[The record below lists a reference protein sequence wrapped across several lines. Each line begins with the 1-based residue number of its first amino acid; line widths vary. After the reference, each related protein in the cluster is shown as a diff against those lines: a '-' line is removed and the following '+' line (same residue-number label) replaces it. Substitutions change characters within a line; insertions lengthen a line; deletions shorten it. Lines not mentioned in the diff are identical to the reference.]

1 MSQGRVNG
9 LGTHPYE
16 LPPSQ
21 SVPSDP
27 YAVQRVLRGFGL
39 SWIRTLDSLSPNRQ
53 SYLKV
58 ETTYV
63 DYLET

>member
-1 MSQGRVNG
+1 NFSRRVSSTTF
-9 LGTHPYE
+9 THHTTGSNIVAKGDKE
-16 LPPSQ
+16 SE
-21 SVPSDP
+21 S
-27 YAVQRVLRGFGL
+27 

-63 DYLET
+63 DYLGT